1 MLRTNERD
9 DSRGSV
15 SGNWGSG
22 RDFQS
27 AGWIFPT
34 GMALPKVSLKRR
46 VELTRATLV
55 PQLEAL
61 GQRAIT
67 GRIVTVDVVQQA
79 STSAYHNEQAAP

>member
-1 MLRTNERD
+1 MLRTNKRD

-15 SGNWGSG
+15 SGNWGAG

-27 AGWIFPT
+27 AGWIISA
-34 GMALPKVSLKRR
+34 GMALPKISLKRK

-61 GQRAIT
+61 GQ
-67 GRIVTVDVVQQA
+67 
-79 STSAYHNEQAAP
+79 

>member
-34 GMALPKVSLKRR
+34 GTALPKVSLKRS
-46 VELTRATLV
+46 VDLTRATLV

-67 GRIVTVDVVQQA
+67 GRVVTVDVVQQA
-79 STSAYHNEQAAP
+79 STSAYHNEQASP

>member
-67 GRIVTVDVVQQA
+67 GRVVTVDVVQQA
-79 STSAYHNEQAAP
+79 STSAYHHEQAAP

>member
-1 MLRTNERD
+1 MAGWLNEMLRTNKRD

-15 SGNWGSG
+15 SDNRESG

-34 GMALPKVSLKRR
+34 GMALPKISLKRR
-46 VELTRATLV
+46 VGLTRATLV

-61 GQRAIT
+61 GQ
-67 GRIVTVDVVQQA
+67 
-79 STSAYHNEQAAP
+79 